1 MIVSNSFND
10 HEWYGLL
17 STYNKELNSLK
28 LTAGVDAKYYIGKHG
43 MEIVDLLGGQYYLDN
58 TENVNRPADTKL
70 KVGDKFSYHQEGL
83 VSWLGVFGQA
93 EYVKEQYSAF
103 VSASVASNSY
113 RRKDYFNYTP
123 GNQLSDRANFAP
135 FSVKGGFNYNLN
147 KENNLFVNAGYF
159 TRTPY
164 FDNVFINYR
173 NDIDKDVEME
183 KIISAE
189 IGYGF
194 ISSIF
199 KAKLNAYITNW
210 NDKGYMWHTSDYSRF
225 ANIPG
230 INALHKGIELEMQ
243 FNPISRLMIT
253 GMVSLGDWV
262 WQDNVNFKVF
272 NENQELEGEYN
283 AYIKGIHVGNS
294 AQHTAFLGI
303 DYDVFKSI
311 RIGANVNYFGKHY
324 ADFDPT
330 NRQTVD
336 NSGDSWRLPDAT
348 VVDLNVRWNF
358 NIAGLDAILYGN
370 IDNLF
375 DKEYISD
382 ASDGDAHD
390 RYTSVVYY
398 GFGRTWTAGIRVNF

>member
-1 MIVSNSFND
+1 
-10 HEWYGLL
+10 
-17 STYNKELNSLK
+17 LK

-43 MEIVDLLGGQYYLDN
+43 MEIVDLLGGQYYLD
-58 TENVNRPADTKL
+58 TMNVNRPADTRL
-70 KVGDKFSYHQEGL
+70 KAGDKFSYHQEGL

-113 RRKDYFNYTP
+113 RRKDYFKYTP
-123 GNQLSDRANFAP
+123 GNQLSDKVNFAP

-147 KENNLFVNAGYF
+147 KHHNLFINGGYF

-164 FDNVFINYR
+164 FDNAFLNYG
-173 NDIDKDVEME
+173 NDINTDVKME
-183 KIISAE
+183 KIISGE

-194 ISSIF
+194 VASVF

-210 NDKGYMWHTSDYSRF
+210 KDRSFVKKYGTII

-262 WQDNVNFKVF
+262 WQDNVNFKAF
-272 NENQELEGEYN
+272 NENQELKGEYN

-324 ADFDPT
+324 AEFDPT
-330 NRQTVD
+330 KRTTDD

-348 VVDLNVRWNF
+348 VVDMNVRWNF
-358 NIAGLDAILYGN
+358 NIAGLDATLYGN

-382 ASDGDAHD
+382 ASDGRDHD